1 MKNREFRSPEILHS
15 PFSILHSPP
24 AATDFGAWYAQIT
37 RRVDLRIRDRMQ
49 TLMQGLHPSAFRG
62 RGADFEFLQPHTAGD
77 DPTQIDW
84 KASERLEEGFLVRRR
99 REERVLDV
107 WLAADLSASIGAG
120 FSPEGCKH
128 RLLLDVMA
136 VIGHAV
142 RQQQDLLG
150 FIGFDQTLRMV
161 LPPFRSERTFISLLH
176 MLWEFQ
182 PTPGLTTSLLAAL
195 QFFATYRG
203 PWQRKRL
210 VFILSDFESA
220 EDWFPALQRLRAAHP
235 VCPVF
240 LEETLPEELL
250 TAAGCLTYRD
260 VETGECAVV
269 EPRAWLRAVHE
280 HRRQE
285 RDRCLRQCEASGI
298 HALCMSRETFTV
310 DMLIEFLEKQ
320 RLA

>member
-1 MKNREFRSPEILHS
+1 
-15 PFSILHSPP
+15 
-24 AATDFGAWYAQIT
+24 
-37 RRVDLRIRDRMQ
+37 MQ

-62 RGADFEFLQPHTAGD
+62 RGADFEFLQPHTAGE

-84 KASERLEEGFLVRRR
+84 KASERLEDGFLVRRR